1 MFDRERLTLSLEA
14 TELRLLVMHR
24 QRVLHWDRLPL
35 PAGVARNG
43 QVVQPDAFGQAVAEL
58 LERVKGPRRN
68 VVVSLNGQRS
78 LVRILSLPAIP
89 SKLLDE
95 AVRREARRE
104 LPLPLEELYLSWH
117 VIGDHSA
124 SRLQVFILGV
134 PREALD
140 NCVAGLRS
148 AGVRPQAMDLK
159 PLALIRAVNLPDVL
173 LADLEAETETIIL
186 VRGFVPYIVRSVAL
200 PRVVATTPGLL
211 GEARPPAERAEHLAV
226 EIQRTLDFY
235 GSTLAAKHPSWSP
248 VVCLTGALGG
258 AEEVRARVGAHWPLV
273 EAVPPFPLPEE
284 LPLLPYLVN
293 IGLALK
299 DLP

>member
-14 TELRLLVMHR
+14 TELRLLIVHR
-24 QRVLHWDRLPL
+24 QRVLHWDRLSL

-89 SKLLDE
+89 PKLLDE

-117 VIGDHSA
+117 VIGDRSA
-124 SRLQVFILGV
+124 SHLQVFILGV
-134 PREALD
+134 PRESLD

-148 AGVRPQAMDLK
+148 AGARPQAMDLK

-186 VRGFVPYIVRSVAL
+186 VRGFIPYIVRSVAL
-200 PRVVATTPGLL
+200 P
-211 GEARPPAERAEHLAV
+211 GEVRPLAERADHLAV

-235 GSTLAAKHPSWSP
+235 GSTLAANHPSWSP
-248 VVCLTGALGG
+248 VVCMTGALGG

-273 EAVPPFPLPEE
+273 EAVPPFSLPEE
-284 LPLLPYLVN
+284 LPVLPYLVN